1 MLVVYSVDQF
11 LPLYFKTVFC
21 CNHLFVC
28 AQCAM
33 QEKLVCT
40 WATVG
45 ECRDFPSCTACGQLG
60 SIDWTVISVFNTETP
75 FRLVATLRSTR
86 RFFSR

>member
-1 MLVVYSVDQF
+1 MNEYEGVGDEGHQSDRTRLGSSFELWCLTRRLVLVVHTVNQF

-40 WATVG
+40 WAAVG
-45 ECRDFPSCTACGQLG
+45 ECRDFPSCTAC
-60 SIDWTVISVFNTETP
+60 V
-75 FRLVATLRSTR
+75 
-86 RFFSR
+86 